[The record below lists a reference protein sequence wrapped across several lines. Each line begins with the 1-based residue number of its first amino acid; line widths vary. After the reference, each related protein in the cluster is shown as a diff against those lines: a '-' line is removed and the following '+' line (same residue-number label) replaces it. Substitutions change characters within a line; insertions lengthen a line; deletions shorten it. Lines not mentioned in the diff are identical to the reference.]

1 MTSIYERPTRELI
14 QEALPDMPETF
25 ARQDMVQWFAEHYP
39 RINAKTVRMHVRF
52 AAVNIPPGQADR
64 HWRDEDRT
72 LYRVGYGQY
81 TRYRPEV
88 HGEFEGGLPAG
99 LAEEIE
105 DGESGGA
112 ADEGDGADASFALE
126 AHLEEFMET
135 NWASIDFGR
144 PLRIWTD
151 KGGEWGRQYATDVG
165 VIDFLCE
172 DEAAKELV
180 VVELKRGR
188 SSDRVVGQVLRYMG
202 WVRERLANG
211 RDVSGI
217 IITHDYDDRVRY
229 AIAEL
234 PRVEAWTY
242 SVSFTLDTKA
252 FAS

>member
-39 RINAKTVRMHVRF
+39 RINAQTVRMHVRF

-72 LYRVGYGQY
+72 VYWLRRGEY

-88 HGEFEGGLPAG
+88 HGEFEDGRPAG
-99 LAEEIE
+99 LAEEIGDDE
-105 DGESGGA
+105 PDGD
-112 ADEGDGADASFALE
+112 DERDGADASFALE
-126 AHLEEFMET
+126 AHLEEFMES
-135 NWASIDFGR
+135 NWASIDFDR

-151 KGGEWGRQYATDVG
+151 DGGEWGRQYQTEVG

-172 DEAAKELV
+172 DEAANELV

-188 SSDRVVGQVLRYMG
+188 SSDRVVGQILRYMG
-202 WVRERLANG
+202 WVREQVADG

-217 IITHDYDDRVRY
+217 IITHEYDDKVRY
-229 AIAEL
+229 AVSEL

-242 SVSFTLDTKA
+242 QVSFTLDTKA